1 MILKVKNLGQGSN
14 FENIPRRLKMKHHI
28 QIRYFRSHWWT
39 LQRGQYAY
47 NWFRFSQ
54 QNGLGTSH
62 LHWNKDAVSKTV
74 FNITV
79 STTVLELHDFVSYAA
94 FEFCFVTSSP
104 VYMCQNFPP
113 KKKFLQMIWEHLIYI
128 IVRYWPAWFQ
138 NCFRFCCIFIGLIF
152 RSKPLRY

>member
-39 LQRGQYAY
+39 LQTEVGQYAY
-47 NWFRFSQ
+47 NWFCFSFSQ

-113 KKKFLQMIWEHLIYI
+113 KKKFLQMIWEPLIYI
-128 IVRYWPAWFQ
+128 G
-138 NCFRFCCIFIGLIF
+138 IGLLIPELF
-152 RSKPLRY
+152 SLLLYLYRFNF